1 MPKRDQELQGYWAQA
16 WDNFRAQRFNYY
28 CLLIFL
34 VLFALSLLAE
44 LLANDKP
51 LLLRFQGQWYFPV
64 LFDYLETDFGGDFAS
79 APDYLDPYVQDLL
92 RAGDGW
98 WLMPPVQFSGTS
110 INFNLSQP
118 APSPPDAVNILGTDD
133 QGRDVLARIVY
144 GYRISVF
151 FALALTL
158 LSVGVGVLVG
168 AAQGYFG
175 GMVDLIGQRFIEI
188 WSGMPSLFIL
198 IILASIIEPN
208 FWWLLLI
215 TFLFS
220 WMGLVDLVRAE
231 CLKVR
236 NYEYVK
242 AARVLGA
249 SDWQILLKHVL
260 PNATVSI
267 ITFTPFLFASAITTL
282 TALDFLGYGLPP
294 GTPSLGELVAQAK
307 NNLSAPWIGIS
318 VFLVT
323 TGILALLLF
332 IGSGLRDAFD
342 PNTIRESQ
350 TPLPPHKK

>member
-1 MPKRDQELQGYWAQA
+1 M
-16 WDNFRAQRFNYY
+16 F
-28 CLLIFL
+28 C
-34 VLFALSLLAE
+34 LSLLGE

-64 LFDYLETDFGGDFAS
+64 LVNYLETDFGGDFAS
-79 APDYLDPYVQDLL
+79 VPDYHDPYVQDLL
-92 RAGDGW
+92 LSGDGW
-98 WLMPPVQFSGTS
+98 WLMPPLQFAADT
-110 INFNLSQP
+110 INFALEQP
-118 APSPPDAVNILGTDD
+118 APSPPTRVNPLGTDD
-133 QGRDVLARIVY
+133 QGRDVLARIIY
-144 GYRISVF
+144 GYRTSVF
-151 FALALTL
+151 FALALTAL
-158 LSVGVGVLVG
+158 SVSVGVIVG

-175 GMVDLIGQRFIEI
+175 GMIDLFGQRFIEV
-188 WSGMPSLFIL
+188 WSGMPALFIL
-198 IILASIIEPN
+198 IILASVIEPN

-249 SDWQILLKHVL
+249 SDWRILLRHVL

-294 GTPSLGELVAQAK
+294 GSASLGELIAQSK
-307 NNLSAPWIGIS
+307 NNLNAPWIGLS
-318 VFLVT
+318 VFIVT
-323 TGILALLLF
+323 TSILALLLF

-342 PNTIRESQ
+342 P
-350 TPLPPHKK
+350 HKG

>member
-1 MPKRDQELQGYWAQA
+1 M
-16 WDNFRAQRFNYY
+16 F
-28 CLLIFL
+28 C
-34 VLFALSLLAE
+34 LSLLGE

-64 LFDYLETDFGGDFAS
+64 LVNYLETDFGGDFAS
-79 APDYLDPYVQDLL
+79 VPDYHDPYVQDLL
-92 RAGDGW
+92 LSGDGW
-98 WLMPPVQFSGTS
+98 WLMPPLQFAADT
-110 INFNLSQP
+110 INFALEQP
-118 APSPPDAVNILGTDD
+118 APSPPTKVNPLGTDD
-133 QGRDVLARIVY
+133 QGRDVLARIIY
-144 GYRISVF
+144 GYRTSVF
-151 FALALTL
+151 FALALTAL
-158 LSVGVGVLVG
+158 SVSVGVIVG

-175 GMVDLIGQRFIEI
+175 GMIDLFGQRFIEV
-188 WSGMPSLFIL
+188 WSGMPALFIL
-198 IILASIIEPN
+198 IILASVIEPN

-249 SDWQILLKHVL
+249 SDWRILLRHVL

-294 GTPSLGELVAQAK
+294 GSASLGELIAQSK
-307 NNLSAPWIGIS
+307 NNLNAPWIGLS
-318 VFLVT
+318 VFIVT
-323 TGILALLLF
+323 TSILALLLF

-342 PNTIRESQ
+342 P
-350 TPLPPHKK
+350 HKG

>member
-1 MPKRDQELQGYWAQA
+1 M
-16 WDNFRAQRFNYY
+16 F
-28 CLLIFL
+28 C
-34 VLFALSLLAE
+34 LSLLGE

-64 LFDYLETDFGGDFAS
+64 LVNYLETDFGGDFAS
-79 APDYLDPYVQDLL
+79 VPDYHDPYVQDLL
-92 RAGDGW
+92 RSGDGW
-98 WLMPPVQFSGTS
+98 WLMPPLQFASDT
-110 INFNLSQP
+110 INFALEQP
-118 APSPPDAVNILGTDD
+118 APSPPTRVNPLGTDD
-133 QGRDVLARIVY
+133 QGRDVLARIIY
-144 GYRISVF
+144 GYRTSVF
-151 FALALTL
+151 FALALTAL
-158 LSVGVGVLVG
+158 SVSVGVIVG

-175 GMVDLIGQRFIEI
+175 GMIDLFGQRFIEV
-188 WSGMPSLFIL
+188 WSGMPALFIL
-198 IILASIIEPN
+198 IILASVIEPN

-249 SDWQILLKHVL
+249 SDWRILLRHVL

-294 GTPSLGELVAQAK
+294 GSASLGELIAQSK
-307 NNLSAPWIGIS
+307 NNLNAPWIGLS
-318 VFLVT
+318 VFIVT
-323 TGILALLLF
+323 TSILALLLF

-342 PNTIRESQ
+342 P
-350 TPLPPHKK
+350 HKG

>member
-1 MPKRDQELQGYWAQA
+1 M
-16 WDNFRAQRFNYY
+16 F
-28 CLLIFL
+28 C
-34 VLFALSLLAE
+34 LSLLGE

-64 LFDYLETDFGGDFAS
+64 LVNYLETDFGGDFAS
-79 APDYLDPYVQDLL
+79 VPDYHDPYVQDLL
-92 RAGDGW
+92 LSGDGW
-98 WLMPPVQFSGTS
+98 WLMPPLQFAADT
-110 INFNLSQP
+110 INFALEQP
-118 APSPPDAVNILGTDD
+118 APSPPTRVNPLGTDD
-133 QGRDVLARIVY
+133 QGRDVLARIIY
-144 GYRISVF
+144 GYRTSVF
-151 FALALTL
+151 FALALTAL
-158 LSVGVGVLVG
+158 SVSVGVIVG

-175 GMVDLIGQRFIEI
+175 GMIDLFGQRFIEV
-188 WSGMPSLFIL
+188 WSGMPALFIL
-198 IILASIIEPN
+198 IILASVIEPN

-249 SDWQILLKHVL
+249 SDWRILLRHVL

-267 ITFTPFLFASAITTL
+267 ITFTPFMFASAITTL

-294 GTPSLGELVAQAK
+294 GSASLGELIAQSK
-307 NNLSAPWIGIS
+307 NNLNAPWIGLS
-318 VFLVT
+318 VFIVT
-323 TGILALLLF
+323 TSILALLLF

-342 PNTIRESQ
+342 P
-350 TPLPPHKK
+350 HKG